1 MNEPQINGA
10 ALRAIRVAR
19 GVQRASLARD
29 VGIDPSYLYKIEIG
43 LGNPRRPII
52 RLLAEGLG
60 VPVDAITRSAH
71 RTAS

>member
-1 MNEPQINGA
+1 MDEPQINGA

-29 VGIDPSYLYKIEIG
+29 VGIDPSYLWKIETG
-43 LGNPRRPII
+43 SANPRRPII
-52 RLLAEGLG
+52 RLLAQGLG
-60 VPVDAITRSAH
+60 VPEDVITRTAH